1 MARSLI
7 ESIQG
12 DLGMKQTAKA
22 SEGTQGASRL
32 LRSKLTGK
40 STGST
45 APTTTSDATVAATQ
59 QTQAGLNSVQQQ
71 GQVAASQIAGQDAQQ
86 QLRDQQ
92 AMTQADIDRQAI
104 EQSFDIEQE
113 NLIRE
118 LSRSD
123 RTLDNQRTIANLE
136 QLGFMA
142 ALSDKQYI
150 EKLQNYG
157 RMNRFDDDL
166 TFREGLQT
174 QVFADSE
181 DLFRG
186 DLDFR
191 SLLKA
196 DSREFAEMMAGI
208 NINHALDIAD
218 HTAST
223 ASTRQVIGGVGSSVS
238 AGVSAYGKYADK
250 TESAD
255 DDDK

>member
-22 SEGTQGASRL
+22 SEGTQGASKL

-40 STGST
+40 GTGVS

-59 QTQAGLNSVQQQ
+59 QTQAGLTQVQQQ
-71 GQVAASQIAGQDAQQ
+71 GSVAASQVAGQDAQQ

-150 EKLQNYG
+150 EKLQNTG

-166 TFREGLQT
+166 TFREGLQS
-174 QVFADSE
+174 QVFSDSQ

-186 DLDFR
+186 DLDFK

-196 DSREFAEMMAGI
+196 DSREFADMMAGI
-208 NINHALDIAD
+208 NIDHALDIAD

-223 ASTRQVIGGVGSSVS
+223 ASTRQVIQGVGGVVS
-238 AGVSAYGKYADK
+238 GGIDAYGAYEDK
-250 TESAD
+250 AENG
-255 DDDK
+255 DK